1 MPNAGRS
8 IAPHMSFIF
17 IFAGIAAVS
26 TAGILGLFAYRLQWL
41 KKLHLSFPETG
52 EHFLNSLL
60 QHGFGNEKIEKY
72 ASRSWKISQKILIQ
86 CAVYAKEHALTLKV
100 SDRID
105 RFLGKK
111 MEIPARETSSVFLKS
126 IAEYK
131 NKPREAEEACEVKS
145 EK

>member
-1 MPNAGRS
+1 MPL
-8 IAPHMSFIF
+8 IF

-26 TAGILGLFAYRLQWL
+26 AAGVLGLFAYRLQWL
-41 KKLHLSFPETG
+41 KKIHLSFPETG

-72 ASRSWKISQKILIQ
+72 ASRCWEASQKILFQ
-86 CAVYAKEHALTLKV
+86 CAAYTKEHKLTLKIK
-100 SDRID
+100 DRVD

-111 MEIPARETSSVFLKS
+111 TEIPDRETSSIFLKS

-131 NKPREAEEACEVKS
+131 NKPRDEEE
-145 EK
+145 EKNLNI